1 MTEFGDV
8 MFADVDR
15 EGWATA
21 VGHSLVEAARIW
33 VEAVPSSLVTEEC
46 WLADDL
52 SLLFTYQLDGAAL
65 GGRFA
70 DLHLCPLTGFPLYWV
85 QRGVSYSASGY
96 ATDIFNGVPVAVGVP
111 EIKWTGPDGR
121 RWWGAVPEQGWSAV
135 VTGPRSVSIR

>member
-33 VEAVPSSLVTEEC
+33 VEAVPSSLITEEC
-46 WLADDL
+46 WLAEDL

-65 GGRFA
+65 GGVRGLA
-70 DLHLCPLTGFPLYWV
+70 PLPVDWLSLV
-85 QRGVSYSASGY
+85 LASA
-96 ATDIFNGVPVAVGVP
+96 
-111 EIKWTGPDGR
+111 
-121 RWWGAVPEQGWSAV
+121 
-135 VTGPRSVSIR
+135 RSVVFR